1 MRLTCAS
8 ADILSHRGPS
18 LPTNDQRELRGSI
31 LQMVREYYA
40 VAHQSKP
47 FEPGKSRI
55 NYSGRVYDD
64 REMTNLVEAA
74 LDFWLT
80 LGPYGEKFESKMQ
93 SFFESGDFVLVNSG
107 SSANLLMVA
116 TICSP
121 ELDQLLGDND
131 KHRLRPG
138 DEIITP
144 AVTFPTTLAPI
155 VQNRMIPLFIDSEVG
170 TYNIDP
176 KLIDGAVGPRT
187 RAILIPHTLG
197 IPAAMDV
204 VMEVARRRGLWVL
217 EDSCDALGATF
228 DGKLAGTFGDMASLS
243 FYPAHQTTMGEGG
256 GVVINHPRL
265 KKTARSI
272 RDWGRDCWCDPGKS
286 NTCGKR
292 FCWELGDLPVGY
304 DHKYI
309 YSNLG
314 YNLKPTDLQ
323 AAIGLAQ
330 IEKIPRLIERR
341 RRNFHRL
348 HDGLRPLQDSLILP
362 IVDPRANPS
371 PFGFPITL
379 REGIDRRSVI
389 QQLEA
394 ANIETRLVFGGN
406 ILRQPGFRNIEHRVY
421 GTLERSDTIMRS
433 TFFVGVYPGLTAEMI
448 DYVIEVITNI
458 FKPASTRQRKEAVAH
473 KKRVT
478 SHA

>member
-1 MRLTCAS
+1 MASDPEQEMRA
-8 ADILSHRGPS
+8 AIL
-18 LPTNDQRELRGSI
+18 DK
-31 LQMVREYYA
+31 VREYYA
-40 VAHQSKP
+40 VAHARKP
-47 FEPGKSRI
+47 FEPGKTRV

-64 REMTNLVEAA
+64 QDMTALVSAA

-80 LGPYGEKFESKMQ
+80 LGPYGEKLEAKMQ
-93 SFFESGDFVLVNSG
+93 SFFGSRDFVLVNSG
-107 SSANLLMVA
+107 SSANLLMVS

-121 ELDQLLGDND
+121 ELDALLADRN
-131 KHRLRPG
+131 KPRLQPG

-144 AVTFPTTLAPI
+144 AVTFPTTLTPI
-155 VQNRMIPLFIDSEVG
+155 VQNRMVPVFVDCEVG

-176 KLIDGAVGPRT
+176 AMIEGAVGPRT
-187 RAILIPHTLG
+187 RAILLPHTLG
-197 IPAAMDV
+197 NPGAMDV
-204 VMEVARRRGLWVL
+204 VTEVARRHNLWVL

-228 DGKLAGTFGDMASLS
+228 DGKLVGTFGDLASLS
-243 FYPAHQTTMGEGG
+243 FYPAHQMTMGEGG

-292 FCWELGDLPVGY
+292 FGWELGELPCGY

-330 IEKIPRLIERR
+330 IEKVPGFVESR
-341 RRNFHRL
+341 RRNFYRL
-348 HDGLRPLQDSLILP
+348 FEGLKPLEEYLILP
-362 IVDPRANPS
+362 VVDPRANPS
-371 PFGFPITL
+371 PFGFPVTV

-389 QQLEA
+389 QQLES
-394 ANIETRLVFGGN
+394 ANVETRLVFGGN
-406 ILRQPGFRNIEHRVY
+406 ILRQPGFGNIEHRIH
-421 GTLERSDTIMRS
+421 GSLHQSDVIMHN
-433 TFFVGVYPGLTAEMI
+433 TFFVGVYPGLTEEMI
-448 DYVIEVITNI
+448 DYLIEVMTRILR
-458 FKPASTRQRKEAVAH
+458 KQPARELCVTELH
-473 KKRVT
+473 K
-478 SHA
+478 